1 MTVMKKI
8 FTAFASALAVQTAF
22 ATCFA
27 EIEFKPENGGYS
39 LIGSNEVCDGNYMS
53 IIVEHSNDEG
63 TVTDHASYVVTD
75 KDGNFSY
82 HFELKPDALAEDYT
96 VKVSAVDKGVVFTTD
111 FSHADEGKKKDVVKY
126 LNGEKTPEAALA
138 EAVKYSM
145 VSYPE
150 NRRDSFP
157 SSWNDDYK
165 KLVYSQIAEHG
176 FTMENYA
183 QKIEQIYAVTEL
195 AFANGENIAEIV
207 SKNIEHLGFKS
218 FTEYYN
224 VYIKN
229 SDDINALILKNDFSN
244 ITEAQ
249 KVFKETTILD
259 EINKSSSP
267 SGIVSIIENN
277 SEIFDKTVTD
287 LDDNSKILLAG
298 KIIDAKEK
306 GTILAKMSEVK
317 SYIPTDGSENP
328 GGSTTSSK
336 GSSSGG
342 SSGSKMTVV
351 PSGNITD
358 IKDELMSFADI
369 NDAKWAREAIESL
382 VAKNVI
388 KGYEDGDFRPNAN
401 ITREE
406 FVKIVVGAFGIDVL
420 EASSEFDDVSEDNW
434 AKSYIMAAKNAKIVN
449 GISDKLFGLGRNIT
463 REDMALMLV
472 NAYEAKK
479 GAINSSEHLFSD
491 DADIAEYAKSAVAK
505 LYGAGVV
512 SGYEDGTFLPKNN
525 ATRAEAAQMVYKI
538 LKIGE

>member
-1 MTVMKKI
+1 
-8 FTAFASALAVQTAF
+8 
-22 ATCFA
+22 
-27 EIEFKPENGGYS
+27 
-39 LIGSNEVCDGNYMS
+39 
-53 IIVEHSNDEG
+53 
-63 TVTDHASYVVTD
+63 
-75 KDGNFSY
+75 
-82 HFELKPDALAEDYT
+82 
-96 VKVSAVDKGVVFTTD
+96 
-111 FSHADEGKKKDVVKY
+111 
-126 LNGEKTPEAALA
+126 
-138 EAVKYSM
+138 
-145 VSYPE
+145 
-150 NRRDSFP
+150 
-157 SSWNDDYK
+157 
-165 KLVYSQIAEHG
+165 
-176 FTMENYA
+176 
-183 QKIEQIYAVTEL
+183 
-195 AFANGENIAEIV
+195 
-207 SKNIEHLGFKS
+207 
-218 FTEYYN
+218 
-224 VYIKN
+224 
-229 SDDINALILKNDFSN
+229 
-244 ITEAQ
+244 
-249 KVFKETTILD
+249 
-259 EINKSSSP
+259 
-267 SGIVSIIENN
+267 
-277 SEIFDKTVTD
+277 
-287 LDDNSKILLAG
+287 
-298 KIIDAKEK
+298 
-306 GTILAKMSEVK
+306 MSEVK
-317 SYIPTDGSENP
+317 SYISTDGSENP

-491 DADIAEYAKSAVAK
+491 DADIVEYAKSAVAK